1 MADTLDIMGF
11 ELLPGREKC
20 ERDLLNNGLKVG
32 KTLLIW
38 RKAGQL
44 EIFHLNH
51 FGCRSTWVRPQPT
64 HGQTSR
70 VVAQPVSE

>member
-44 EIFHLNH
+44 EIFHLNYL
-51 FGCRSTWVRPQPT
+51 VADQ
-64 HGQTSR
+64 HG
-70 VVAQPVSE
+70 